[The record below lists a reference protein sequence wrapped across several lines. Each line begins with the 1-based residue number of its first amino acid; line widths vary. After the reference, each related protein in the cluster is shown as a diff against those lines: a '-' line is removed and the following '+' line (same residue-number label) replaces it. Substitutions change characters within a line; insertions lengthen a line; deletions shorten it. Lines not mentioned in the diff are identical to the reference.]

1 MINEFVILLY
11 VNNFFVL
18 TCFFRPVVFIYI
30 YIYLQVFEDTGI
42 ARMVGDLQ
50 VKCTNN
56 EQGCGWIGD
65 LRDVQVLLLLLL
77 LLLLLILD
85 GRNFNVSYLYPCKYL
100 W

>member
-1 MINEFVILLY
+1 M
-11 VNNFFVL
+11 FFQ
-18 TCFFRPVVFIYI
+18 TSSIYI
-30 YIYLQVFEDTGI
+30 FLQVFEDTGI

-56 EQGCGWIGD
+56 VQGCLWIGD
-65 LRDVQVLLLLLL
+65 LRDLQV

-85 GRNFNVSYLYPCKYL
+85 GRNFNVSYLYPCKYS